1 MTNEEK
7 IDILLKMKKNLL
19 DVKSRSCYWIM
30 SNGHSYICNAFTFAT
45 KLPTSKTFKT
55 IPELLKYK
63 PKKLYHGDFW
73 FSVDEEGTRLR
84 VEVIENTIN
93 DLKET

>member
-7 IDILLKMKKNLL
+7 IDILLKMKKILL
-19 DVKSRSCYWIM
+19 DVKSRSYHSIIL
-30 SNGHSYICNAFTFAT
+30 NGHSYICNAFTFAT
-45 KLPTSKTFKT
+45 KLPASKTFKT

-63 PKKLYHGDFW
+63 PKKLYHDDVW